1 MILAAVK
8 EALAERQQHDDA
20 HHDAD
25 NAYREEAEEAKRLE
39 AVLRQRVLDDKVGRR
54 TYQG

>member
-54 TYQG
+54 SYQG